1 MGLFGKILG
10 ARPKADAGATRLA
23 PAFETF
29 TEYSPVFS
37 SYRGGVYE
45 LELTRA
51 AVDRFATGCSKLKPE
66 VSGSASPR
74 ISRAIATSP
83 NAYMTWPRFLYR
95 LATVLECD
103 ATAFVVPAFA
113 PDGETYTGLW
123 PLADPQAELVEHAG
137 EPWVRFHFATGD
149 TAAIELRH
157 VCILSKFQYRSDFF
171 GEPNVLGPTM
181 KLLDAQNKAQ
191 EAAIKSGAA
200 IRFIGAVTG
209 QVREEELSKKR
220 ERFAEDNLGAE
231 NQSGMLVYDS
241 TFQKVE
247 QVKPYN
253 YAIPSEEMERICNS
267 VYNYFGTNEHI
278 LQNDYS
284 EDQWNAFY
292 EGKVEPFAI
301 QLGDGLSHMLYTQRE
316 RPRNRISFSSNR
328 LEYATSASKR
338 NMIRD
343 MLDRGLMSINEGRE
357 ILQMPPVEGG
367 DKRVIRGEYI
377 DATMLEE
384 HRKDSDPTE
393 HDLTKKDSDKHG
405 SGDADGLDT

>member
-1 MGLFGKILG
+1 MGLIGKILG
-10 ARPKADAGATRLA
+10 LGAESKGAATKAA
-23 PAFETF
+23 PYFETF

-37 SYRGGVYE
+37 SYRGGIYE

-51 AVDRFATGCSKLKPE
+51 AIDRFATGCSKLKPE
-66 VSGSASPR
+66 IVGSASPR
-74 ISRAIATSP
+74 VARAFETSP

-95 LATVLECD
+95 LATILECD
-103 ATAFVVPAFA
+103 ATAFVVPALA
-113 PDGETYTGLW
+113 PDGETVTGVW
-123 PLADPQAELVEHAG
+123 PMADPQAEVVEYAG
-137 EPWVRFHFATGD
+137 EPWVRFHFATGG
-149 TAAIELRH
+149 TAAIELRN
-157 VCILSKFQYRSDFF
+157 VCVVSKFQYHSDLF
-171 GEPNVLGPTM
+171 GERNVLGPTM
-181 KLLDAQNKAQ
+181 GLISAQNKAQ

-200 IRFIGAVTG
+200 IRFIGAVNG
-209 QVREEELSKKR
+209 QVREEELDKKKR
-220 ERFAEDNLGAE
+220 RFSDDNLGEE
-231 NQSGMLVYDS
+231 NRSGMLVYDS

-253 YAIPSEEMERICNS
+253 YAIPAEEMSRICNS

-284 EDQWNAFY
+284 EDQWNAYY
-292 EGKVEPFAI
+292 EGKIEPFAI

-316 RPRNRISFSSNR
+316 RARNRVSFSSNR

-367 DKRVIRGEYI
+367 DRRVIRGEYI
-377 DATMLEE
+377 DATMLDE
-384 HRKDSDPTE
+384 HREDTDPSE

-405 SGDADGLDT
+405 VKDADGLDV